1 MMNQVTNAK
10 TVDSR
15 WSWLY
20 KISGAAALIA
30 GMLLLIGMISLIASV
45 FQPGAINGWL
55 SLFQNNWLIVIFKLH
70 AEFSGIHADL
80 LYGLN
85 LLDMVFLALVGF
97 ICLSLSTVFRKA
109 GKTWSLIAF
118 ALSLIA
124 IILFVATQTAGRST
138 VMLAVLIIS
147 FVMLSNEIFS
157 KVTIY
162 AGILASV
169 FLFVGDL
176 SVGIHSN
183 IITILFGIGYVLLI
197 TWFFLIA
204 QALWLRSGVLKEKVR
219 GASRGWKRNFIDN
232 EKPWEVVNLSGLLYC
247 ARIGQ

>member
-1 MMNQVTNAK
+1 MTDQDTSTK
-10 TVDSR
+10 TVDSC

-20 KISGAAALIA
+20 KVSGTAALIA

-45 FQPGAINGWL
+45 LQASPINGRL

-80 LYGLN
+80 LHGLN
-85 LLDMVFLALVGF
+85 LLDIIFLALVGF
-97 ICLSLSTVFRKA
+97 ISFSLSTVFRKA
-109 GKTWSLIAF
+109 SKTWLLIAF
-118 ALSLIA
+118 ALSLTG
-124 IILFVATQTAGRST
+124 IILFITTQTAGRST
-138 VMLAVLIIS
+138 VMLVVLIIS
-147 FVMLSNEIFS
+147 FVMLSNEIFK

-162 AGILASV
+162 AGILAGI

-183 IITILFGIGYVLLI
+183 IITILFGVGYLLLI

-204 QALWLRSGVLKEKVR
+204 QSLYWLGSGVLKEQV
-219 GASRGWKRNFIDN
+219 
-232 EKPWEVVNLSGLLYC
+232 
-247 ARIGQ
+247 Q

>member
-1 MMNQVTNAK
+1 LGGEGGQSSDKMERISEMMNQVTSTEAA
-10 TVDSR
+10 DSR

-20 KISGAAALIA
+20 KIGGAAALIA
-30 GMLLLIGMISLIASV
+30 GMLLLIGMISLIVSV
-45 FQPGAINGWL
+45 LQRGTTNGWL

-80 LYGLN
+80 HGLN
-85 LLDMVFLALVGF
+85 LLDIVILTLVGI
-97 ICLSLSTVFRKA
+97 ICLSLSNAFRKA
-109 GKTWSLIAF
+109 SKIWSLIAF

-124 IILFVATQTAGRST
+124 IMLFIATQIAGRST

-147 FVMLSNEIFS
+147 FTMLRNKIFS

-176 SVGIHSN
+176 SVGIRSN
-183 IITILFGIGYVLLI
+183 IITVLFGVGYVLLI

-204 QALWLRSGVLKEKVR
+204 QSLFRLGSGVLKAQV
-219 GASRGWKRNFIDN
+219 
-232 EKPWEVVNLSGLLYC
+232 
-247 ARIGQ
+247 Q